1 MEIDPRE
8 NCLVAV
14 GIVKRRSP
22 GSKGGLYS
30 LWVRKTKPGNS
41 ASAESNRSRYSWMWL
56 ACEPGAGSGEQ
67 GKRERG
73 AGIVVRN
80 PEIDNFHQK

>member
-1 MEIDPRE
+1 
-8 NCLVAV
+8 
-14 GIVKRRSP
+14 
-22 GSKGGLYS
+22 
-30 LWVRKTKPGNS
+30 
-41 ASAESNRSRYSWMWL
+41 MWL

-80 PEIDNFHQK
+80 PEIDKFHQK